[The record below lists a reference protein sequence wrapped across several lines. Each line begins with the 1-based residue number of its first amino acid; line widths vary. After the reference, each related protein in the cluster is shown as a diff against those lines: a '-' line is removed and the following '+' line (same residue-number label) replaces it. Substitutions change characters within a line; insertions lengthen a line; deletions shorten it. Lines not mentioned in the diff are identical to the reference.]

1 MGELEQGPPGID
13 VTIPSVARMYDY
25 YLGGKDNFAADREAA
40 GKIIAAVPSA
50 RDSARRNREF
60 LGRAVRFAA
69 ESGIRQFLDI
79 GAGLPTQ
86 ENVHQVALRT
96 APDSRVVYVD
106 NDPIVLVH
114 GRALLAD
121 NRQTTVIQGDLHDPD
136 AILNDPKLTAH
147 LDLDRPMA
155 VLLVAILHFIPDED
169 EATSIVARIRERL
182 APGSLLILS
191 HIYDAGY
198 DDEAIRV
205 GSQVYSRTAT
215 GSLSARSPER
225 VAAYFAGMELVE
237 PGVVPVESWRPEIDD
252 IAINPAPSGVL
263 GAVARMP

>member
-169 EATSIVARIRERL
+169 EATNIVA
-182 APGSLLILS
+182 
-191 HIYDAGY
+191 
-198 DDEAIRV
+198 
-205 GSQVYSRTAT
+205 
-215 GSLSARSPER
+215 
-225 VAAYFAGMELVE
+225 
-237 PGVVPVESWRPEIDD
+237 PV
-252 IAINPAPSGVL
+252 
-263 GAVARMP
+263 